1 MRRQV
6 EGSRNYIA
14 VLSFVTHSDVL
25 LYLNEYKQQFDLDC
39 FIKYGS
45 NVVQLSVL
53 LDQSSQVNVMG
64 EPLPKIRLEWEE
76 NTNAETK
83 SRVFDAVC
91 IANGHYA
98 MPNIPYL
105 KGIESYQGR
114 TMHSIEYDSPECFAS
129 ETVLCVG
136 GRASGSD
143 LAKEISRYASHV
155 YLSDSKVQ
163 AAETQGNVTFV
174 PRSISINAEGCI
186 AFANDCR
193 ITPRVDTII
202 FCTGYDYHFPF
213 INDNSNLE
221 LSVKPGERRVM
232 PLYKQLWHT
241 DCPNLSFIGL
251 PHSVVP
257 FPLFEFQAEA
267 VVKQILTG
275 GKDLPLKS
283 ERRKQGKHDA
293 EAGGAT
299 TTGAVKD
306 THYLGPAQWDY
317 CRQLAIIAHEYDNDV
332 ENFISTNRVSVQVCI
347 CSVLSQISYMYVQE
361 YL

>member
-1 MRRQV
+1 MNTNK
-6 EGSRNYIA
+6 SLILIA
-14 VLSFVTHSDVL
+14 SLSMVQT
-25 LYLNEYKQQFDLDC
+25 LYSFR
-39 FIKYGS
+39 FID
-45 NVVQLSVL
+45 QLV
-53 LDQSSQVNVMG
+53 SSKCHG
-64 EPLPKIRLEWEE
+64 PLPRYSLEWEE

-213 INDNSNLE
+213 INDNSNFE

-232 PLYKQLWHT
+232 PLY
-241 DCPNLSFIGL
+241 
-251 PHSVVP
+251 
-257 FPLFEFQAEA
+257 
-267 VVKQILTG
+267 
-275 GKDLPLKS
+275 
-283 ERRKQGKHDA
+283 R
-293 EAGGAT
+293 
-299 TTGAVKD
+299 
-306 THYLGPAQWDY
+306 
-317 CRQLAIIAHEYDNDV
+317 AIMAHRSPK
-332 ENFISTNRVSVQVCI
+332 I
-347 CSVLSQISYMYVQE
+347 
-361 YL
+361 